1 MYKKFFITGANC
13 QIGKELIK
21 ILPKESNIFKPSKKE
36 LNLENFKINKKV
48 FQTIKTCDVII
59 LLHSMIIPKHH
70 LNKSSNEKIKQI
82 KINLL
87 STIEIAEIALK
98 YNKKAKIF
106 IMGSESGKKGS
117 YDIIYALTKAALHKY
132 IEERRILFPK
142 QQLVGLAPSTII
154 DGKITIK
161 RKDKKNVKKSI
172 RFNPKKR
179 GIYSYEI
186 SKFIYSL
193 IFFNTDYISNTVI
206 DIDGGKF
213 SRM

>member
-1 MYKKFFITGANC
+1 MYKKFFITGSNC

-21 ILPKESNIFKPSKKE
+21 ILPKGSNIFKPSKKE
-36 LNLENFKINKKV
+36 LNLENFKINRKV
-48 FQTIKTCDVII
+48 FETIKTCDVII
-59 LLHSMIIPKHH
+59 LLHSIIIPKHH

-117 YDIIYALTKAALHKY
+117 YDIVYALTKAALHKY
-132 IEERRILFPK
+132 IKERRILFPN
-142 QQLVGLAPSTII
+142 QQLLGLAPSTII

-172 RFNPKKR
+172 RSNPKKR